1 MELKVIFSTFSDDTH
16 VRNLVKHVKREN
28 NKFRNKDVV
37 ARIYKEMEPNFNYE
51 SLVHVTLE
59 MVGVEP
65 ESELYEALMVV
76 HDDVA
81 DGSFKPR
88 FDGLNMG
95 EAENGARMY
104 PKIHMIYHVEKSNQK
119 SFIAEMMD
127 AIGEGND
134 GNN

>member
-37 ARIYKEMEPNFNYE
+37 ARIYKEMEPNFNHE
-51 SLVHVTLE
+51 TLIHVVLE

-65 ESELYEALMVV
+65 EGDLYDALMMV
-76 HDDVA
+76 HDDII
-81 DGSFKPR
+81 DTSFSPR

-95 EAENGARMY
+95 ESENGSRMY
-104 PKIHMIYHVEKSNQK
+104 PKIHMIYNVEKSTQK
-119 SFIAEMMD
+119 AFFMEMVD
-127 AIGEGND
+127 AIGEGNN
-134 GNN
+134 GYN

>member
-37 ARIYKEMEPNFNYE
+37 ARIYKEMEPNFTYE
-51 SLVHVTLE
+51 SLVH
-59 MVGVEP
+59 
-65 ESELYEALMVV
+65 
-76 HDDVA
+76 VA

-88 FDGLNMG
+88 VDGLNMG